1 VSCHFGQKPKFLFPK
16 SFVPKEI
23 SMNVDSQIQSL
34 RDQVDNV
41 NLELLALLSKRAQL
55 VTQIGER
62 QTDLGLRHYDPSRES
77 QMLEVLE
84 QANPG
89 PFSNGTIKQ
98 LFKEVFK
105 ASLDLEEK
113 QDKPKLKYSRKAH
126 PDDSKVVVTR
136 GDIRVEF
143 GGSEKVL
150 ISGPCSIESW
160 EQMNA
165 TAEFVKSRGVTL
177 MRGGAYKPRTS
188 PYGFQG
194 LGVEGLQY
202 GAKAA
207 QIHGLLFVAEVM
219 DTRDVAVC
227 AEYADMLQVGTR
239 NAQNFALLKE
249 VGKSGKP
256 VLLKRGFSST
266 MEEWLLTAEYI
277 LAEGN
282 DQIVLCERGIRTF
295 EKWTRNTLDLSAVAV
310 AKLETHLP
318 IIVDVTHAAGRRD
331 ILIPLAKAAL
341 AVGADGIHVEV
352 HPDPATALS
361 DNQQQLDFAGFDAF
375 LKEVQPHL

>member
-1 VSCHFGQKPKFLFPK
+1 
-16 SFVPKEI
+16 
-23 SMNVDSQIQSL
+23 MNVDSQIQSL
-34 RDQVDNV
+34 RDQVDSV
-41 NLELLALLSKRAQL
+41 NFELLKLLSKRAQL

-62 QTDLGLRHYDPSRES
+62 QTDLGLRHYDPARES

-84 QANPG
+84 KANPG
-89 PFSNGTIKQ
+89 PFSNATIKQ

-126 PDDSKVVVTR
+126 PDDSKVVVAR

-143 GGSEKVL
+143 GGSQKVL

-165 TAEFVKSRGVTL
+165 TAAFVKSRGVTL

-202 GAKAA
+202 GAQAA
-207 QIHGLLFVAEVM
+207 QQHGLLFVAEVM

-375 LKEVQPHL
+375 LEQVQPYL